1 MLATNNVCT
10 LFTNYY
16 GLQVFWTSSPPSGFR
31 QWLRVAAHLDQRTNE
46 KAYGTCRLQSPQ
58 PRRARAQS
66 SDDFGD
72 RLAHSTPECRRAN
85 NPPRAVVS
93 LAANQPALQVIS
105 SISANPRWR
114 LTLGSSRAPS
124 KGRGRHRRRSG
135 ARQAENCRSQNPG
148 CTRSHGQ
155 LPHRFVS
162 FRSNRLLCAPAPYR
176 DTAPRPVFLAVST
189 TIANGS
195 FSSELVG
202 GPNGHARRGDCSPGG
217 QYCSADNRHRG

>member
-1 MLATNNVCT
+1 MDFLSAFRFPAMAASSSAPRSAYNRKGVRNLPPAVTSAAASARAVERRLRRPTCALDARMST
-10 LFTNYY
+10 CEQPSPCW
-16 GLQVFWTSSPPSGFR
+16 GLIGSESASTPGDLV
-31 QWLRVAAHLDQRTNE
+31 DQR
-46 KAYGTCRLQSPQ
+46 QSTLT
-58 PRRARAQS
+58 S
-66 SDDFGD
+66 
-72 RLAHSTPECRRAN
+72 
-85 NPPRAVVS
+85 
-93 LAANQPALQVIS
+93 
-105 SISANPRWR
+105 
-114 LTLGSSRAPS
+114 TLGSSRAPS

-189 TIANGS
+189 IIAIGS

-202 GPNGHARRGDCSPGG
+202 EPNGHARRGDCSPGG